1 MQHKNVIRLSLSA
14 MIVTVLAIVAFG
26 GMAVTA
32 YAAQGALPGDALF
45 SVKTGMEQARAAL
58 THNAIERAKL
68 NLQFADRRLDDM
80 IQLAQQGRYQDL
92 DAAAAEFQTSMTRAM
107 DALGTTSIG
116 NQSAQVQEM
125 DTMVAGTLTRQSL
138 TMKQLAASLPET
150 AKPAVQDALATVN
163 STKQSLSDP
172 QETSGDGL
180 QYHGTVEAIQDTAWV
195 INGVSYAVDALTI
208 IEGNIQ
214 VGDPVDFFVFS
225 AAGGSQ
231 TLWKVELA
239 SSTDG
244 QEDNMGEGMGS
255 GNYTDDLEDISSM
268 DQASKGTVEAIS
280 TGSWTI
286 DGVTYLVDENTKIED
301 TIQAGDVVEFHSYTT
316 ADGKQALASVELK
329 SQDDQSGQSMDDMQ
343 DDTYKDG
350 NQSGGT
356 SYDDQEDNSQPGN
369 TTPNYDS
376 QNNQHEDDQN
386 VQSFEDGQ
394 SQNSGSGSHSGD
406 QGGDHE
412 DHDD

>member
-1 MQHKNVIRLSLSA
+1 MQRKNVIRLSLSA
-14 MIVTVLAIVAFG
+14 LIVTVLVVVAFG

-58 THNAIERAKL
+58 THNAVERAKL
-68 NLQFADRRLDDM
+68 NLQFADSRLDDM

-92 DAAAAEFQTSMTRAM
+92 DAAAAEFQTSMARAI
-107 DALGTTSIG
+107 DALGTTSTG
-116 NQSAQVQEM
+116 SKSAQVQEM
-125 DTMVAGTLTRQSL
+125 NSMVADTLTRQSV
-138 TMKQLAASLPET
+138 TINQLAASLPET

-163 STKQSLSDP
+163 STEQSLSDP
-172 QETSGDGL
+172 QDSSGDGL
-180 QYHGTVEAIQDTAWV
+180 QYHGTVEAITDTAWV
-195 INGVSYAVDALTI
+195 IDGVSYAVDAMTM

-214 VGDPVDFFVFS
+214 VGDPVDFYAFS
-225 AAGGSQ
+225 AADGSQ

-244 QEDNMGEGMGS
+244 QEDTMGEGMGS

-286 DGVTYLVDENTKIED
+286 DGVTYLADANTKIED
-301 TIQAGDVVEFHSYTT
+301 TIQVGDLVEFQSYTT
-316 ADGKQALASVELK
+316 ADGKQMLASVELK
-329 SQDDQSGQSMDDMQ
+329 SQNDQSSESMNDMQ
-343 DDTYKDG
+343 DDTYNDG
-350 NQSGGT
+350 NQNGGT

-369 TTPNYDS
+369 TTPTYDS
-376 QNNQHEDDQN
+376 QNDHHESDQN

-394 SQNSGSGSHSGD
+394 SQNSGSGNHSGD

-412 DHDD
+412 GHDD